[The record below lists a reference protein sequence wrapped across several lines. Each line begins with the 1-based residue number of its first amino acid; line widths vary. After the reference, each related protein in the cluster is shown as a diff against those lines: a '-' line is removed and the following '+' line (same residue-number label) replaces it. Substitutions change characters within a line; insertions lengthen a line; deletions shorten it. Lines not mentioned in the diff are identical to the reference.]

1 MIRVPRP
8 GACLLVTI
16 ICLGAS
22 ACQLRRPNTTP
33 NRMIEPQLLEP
44 QLLDPPTQVT
54 KASNAISI
62 RLLDTQAREHIG
74 RHVLHQQPNGEL
86 SEDAVWR
93 WSDAPDRYLDSAL
106 RLEAASSPNVRLIDS
121 SSATELAA
129 TLLVWNLDSTGQTQ
143 LVGAVE
149 FQVTRTDRVVHTQV
163 VRSSEPVSG
172 ELPGNL
178 APAAGR
184 LLRRLASEGLAC
196 VTSER

>member
-33 NRMIEPQLLEP
+33 SRMIEPQLLEP

-86 SEDAVWR
+86 TEDAVWR
-93 WSDAPDRYLDSAL
+93 WSDSPDRYLDSVL

-121 SSATELAA
+121 SSSTALAA
-129 TLLVWNLDSTGQTQ
+129 TLLVWNLDSTGEMQ

-149 FQVTRTDRVVHTQV
+149 FQVIRADRVVHTQV
-163 VRSSEPVSG
+163 VRSSEPVSA

-184 LLRRLASEGLAC
+184 LLRRLASDGLAR
-196 VTSER
+196 VASER